1 MQLKLVQQMATES
14 SYLTCSGTIVCGKET
29 TVFMETLREL
39 IRGSRSVVVDLGS
52 VTRMDCSGL
61 GALALAAGEARSR
74 DKRLVLRRVPGCIR
88 NMLRLTK
95 LDSVIEIQEQA
106 EAARADRESAA

>member
-1 MQLKLVQQMATES
+1 MQLKLVQHMATES

-29 TVFMETLREL
+29 TTFIETLREL

-61 GALALAAGEARSR
+61 GALALAAGEARSQ
-74 DKRLVLRRVPGCIR
+74 DKRLVLCRVPGCIR

-95 LDSVIEIQEQA
+95 LDSIMEIHEHA
-106 EAARADRESAA
+106 ESACADRPSAA